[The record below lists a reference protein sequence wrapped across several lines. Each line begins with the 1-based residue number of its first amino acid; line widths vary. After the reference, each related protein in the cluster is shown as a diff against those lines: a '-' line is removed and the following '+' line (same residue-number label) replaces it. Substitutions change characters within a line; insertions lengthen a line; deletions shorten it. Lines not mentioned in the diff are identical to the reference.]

1 MAKNE
6 NIKRVGLYFNL
17 ENEYD
22 NKMWSYLNS
31 QIRKPKDEL
40 KRLIEIAMEG
50 KEIELI
56 DVATYE
62 KTSKKEEE
70 GLNKD
75 EIPDDIGIGF

>member
-31 QIRKPKDEL
+31 QIRKPKDEI
-40 KRLIEIAMEG
+40 KRLIELAMEG
-50 KEIELI
+50 KEIKTIE
-56 DVATYE
+56 VKSYE
-62 KTSKKEEE
+62 KEEKEEE
-70 GLNKD
+70 LEKE
-75 EIPDDIGIGF
+75 EIDPIIGCGF

>member
-31 QIRKPKDEL
+31 QIRKPKDEI

-50 KEIELI
+50 KEIQLTEIKQTNKL
-56 DVATYE
+56 
-62 KTSKKEEE
+62 K
-70 GLNKD
+70 KD
-75 EIPDDIGIGF
+75 EIDINNIGVGF